1 VQPQYLPIIRAHA
14 AYLRSNPTGR
24 VLLEGHADERGSR
37 EYNLGL
43 GERRGMSVLDLMRAE
58 GVSASQVEVV
68 SYGEER
74 PVCRQTSEACW
85 ERNRR
90 VEIVYTA
97 RCLVYQVQDLLEEVR
112 ELRGLVESQQ
122 REIENLQRRQRD
134 QYLDLDQR
142 LQALSALPAGGRSAA
157 EVGGPIE
164 SPTSPSA
171 NGPSGPSGPEVVQSL
186 PPSADVP
193 EVRAPID
200 ARSEIAPLAQPAVRG
215 SRSLD
220 TPGEEEQQAYDAAFS
235 ALRETRYADAAEG
248 FARFLDTWPES
259 SLAPNAQYWMAEAYY
274 VTRDFRTA
282 LGFFNELLARY
293 PGSSKQ
299 GDALLKIGFSH
310 FELQQ
315 WNEARAALEQVR
327 SEFPNTTLSRL
338 AEGRLRDMRLAGHF

>member
-1 VQPQYLPIIRAHA
+1 MMPVSLSFKHLTA
-14 AYLRSNPTGR
+14 AALAA
-24 VLLEGHADERGSR
+24 V
-37 EYNLGL
+37 
-43 GERRGMSVLDLMRAE
+43 
-58 GVSASQVEVV
+58 VV
-68 SYGEER
+68 S
-74 PVCRQTSEACW
+74 PVWSQDQSD
-85 ERNRR
+85 
-90 VEIVYTA
+90 
-97 RCLVYQVQDLLEEVR
+97 LVYQVQDLLEEVR

-142 LQALSALPAGGRSAA
+142 LQALNALPPGERPAVQPEAPMEPASSPAGR
-157 EVGGPIE
+157 
-164 SPTSPSA
+164 
-171 NGPSGPSGPEVVQSL
+171 GPSGPEVVQSL

-200 ARSEIAPLAQPAVRG
+200 ARSEISPLAPPAVRG

-248 FARFLDTWPES
+248 FAQFLDAWPES

-274 VTRDFRTA
+274 VTRDFPTA
-282 LGFFNELLARY
+282 LGFFNELLTRY

-327 SEFPNTTLSRL
+327 SEFPNTTLARL